1 MITIESV
8 DIVDMSGMDDIDH
21 YNDRLKAI
29 LLTPHST
36 IIGNRDF
43 GIGYDFVSE
52 DPRTALNQLMIRLK
66 EQVKIFL
73 PEIKIRSVKRL
84 NEDAGLDGSLRLQI
98 TIERNDEYE
107 EEDEDA

>member
-1 MITIESV
+1 
-8 DIVDMSGMDDIDH
+8 
-21 YNDRLKAI
+21 
-29 LLTPHST
+29 
-36 IIGNRDF
+36 
-43 GIGYDFVSE
+43 
-52 DPRTALNQLMIRLK
+52 MIRLK

-84 NEDAGLDGSLRLQI
+84 NEDAGLDGTLRLQI